1 MRRVCKLLEYHM
13 QDDPSWCVLGLVML
27 RQPPSSMFGP
37 SSTTDSGLEYVTEY
51 VAHQLAHSTPAAILS
66 SFGVNINSPPTET
79 VELARIV
86 LERVHSLQ
94 DDEMPR
100 ALVCAAREG
109 REDDALQ
116 LLRAGAAWDA
126 IDERGHSAGAYA
138 LRDGHK
144 ELLQA
149 LLDAGSSC
157 VLREAERIG
166 RLGTDATLVGTHAD
180 FMQQQLHFD
189 DDKGRLLDGEGRPVM
204 MDWEQPL
211 MEAHAHAL
219 LAAAD
224 GTETVLNIGYGLGL
238 VDTALQAR
246 RPASHTIIEA
256 HPDVL
261 ARMRGE
267 GWMARPGVRVLEG
280 TWQQVLPKLCDDDAP
295 PFDAVFF
302 DTFAEGA
309 DELFRLH
316 ALLPRLLRHGG
327 RFSYFN
333 GLASHDE
340 FLHRVY
346 CAAVQRHLA
355 GLGLRSS
362 FDPIP
367 VGDRAHAPATW
378 EGAEAGRNWW
388 HLATYLL
395 PVCIRE

>member
-1 MRRVCKLLEYHM
+1 MVI
-13 QDDPSWCVLGLVML
+13 GNL
-27 RQPPSSMFGP
+27 RDMAEPQTQPPSSMFGP
-37 SSTTDSGLEYVTEY
+37 SSTTTDSGIEYVLEYV
-51 VAHQLAHSTPAAILS
+51 AQRLASGTPPAEILS
-66 SFGVNINSPPTET
+66 SFGVDAGGSPPKDTAG
-79 VELARIV
+79 LARLV

-94 DDEMPR
+94 DNEMPR

-109 REDDALQ
+109 REEDALQ

-149 LLDAGSSC
+149 LLDVGSSC
-157 VLREAERIG
+157 VLREAERA
-166 RLGTDATLVGTHAD
+166 DCHEPPAAALVGTHAE
-180 FMQQQLHFD
+180 FMQQRLHFD
-189 DDKGRLLDGEGRPVM
+189 DDNGRLLDGEGRPVM

-211 MEAHAHAL
+211 MEAHAHSL
-219 LAAAD
+219 LAAAEA
-224 GTETVLNIGYGLGL
+224 GSTAVLNIGFGLGL
-238 VDTALQAR
+238 VDAALQER

-261 ARMRGE
+261 ARMRRD
-267 GWMARPGVRVLEG
+267 GWAARPGVRLLEG
-280 TWQQVLPKLCDDDAP
+280 TWQQVLPRLCDAAAP
-295 PFDAVFF
+295 PFDAIFF

-316 ALLPRLLRHGG
+316 ALLPRLLRPGG

-346 CAAVQRHLA
+346 CAAVQRHLE
-355 GLGLRSS
+355 GLGLRAT
-362 FDPIP
+362 FEPIA
-367 VGDRAHAPATW
+367 VGDRVHSEATW

-388 HLATYLL
+388 HLDTYLL
-395 PVCIRE
+395 PVCVRE